1 MADTSENTKSVGEK
15 LVYAAIPIF
24 LAAAIICGMGVL
36 VVMRAKSDSS
46 LLGGL
51 FTTCIGATFAFGAV
65 LVGVRGAMQV
75 AIGQATP
82 PAAAA
87 GGAGDLSEAVPLL
100 RSISDRLMVSDAAK
114 RIAYREKDLEALRK
128 AISDDINLGKFDAA
142 LALVQE
148 MEKTYGYKAEAEH
161 FREEIIDARE
171 AVVEREVQKG
181 MEEIDRA
188 ITEADWDKIS
198 TLANRLRRTFP
209 EHTRCKHLPSYIKE
223 RKEQHKT
230 HLEKEFLQ
238 AAERDDVARAEQL
251 LKELD
256 KYLTPEEAEPFRE
269 TARAVFGKKRKNLGV
284 QFKLALDDKDWAQA
298 IAVGEEIIKEFPNSK
313 MAEEFKGVRDAL
325 HERLKTQKA
334 QA

>member
-1 MADTSENTKSVGEK
+1 MTDTSENTKSVGEK

-36 VVMRAKSDSS
+36 VVMRAKTELS
-46 LLGGL
+46 LIGGL
-51 FTTCIGATFAFGAV
+51 FTTCIGATFAFGSV
-65 LVGVRGAMQV
+65 LVGLRGAMQV
-75 AIGQATP
+75 AISQAAP
-82 PAAAA
+82 PS
-87 GGAGDLSEAVPLL
+87 GSGAQGDLAEAVPLL
-100 RSISDRLMVSDAAK
+100 RTISERLIISDAAK

-128 AISDDINLGKFDAA
+128 AISDDINVGKFDAA

-148 MEKTYGYKAEAEH
+148 MENTYGYKAEADH
-161 FREEIIDARE
+161 FREEIIDARD

-188 ITEADWDKIS
+188 IAAADWDKIS

-209 EHTRCKHLPSYIKE
+209 EHSRCKHLPSYIKE

-230 HLEKEFLQ
+230 MLEKEFLQ
-238 AAERDDVARAEQL
+238 AAERDDVTRAEQL

-325 HERLKTQKA
+325 HERLKTQKTP

>member
-1 MADTSENTKSVGEK
+1 MAETSESTKSVGEK

-24 LAAAIICGMGVL
+24 LAASVICGLGIL
-36 VVMRAKSDSS
+36 VVMRAKTELS
-46 LLGGL
+46 LGGGL
-51 FTTCIGATFAFGAV
+51 VTTCIGATFAFGAV
-65 LVGVRGAMQV
+65 LVGIRGAVQV
-75 AIGQATP
+75 AMSQGVVTSS
-82 PAAAA
+82 
-87 GGAGDLSEAVPLL
+87 GGGGGDMSEAVPLL
-100 RSISDRLMVSDAAK
+100 RTISDRLMVSDAAK

-128 AISDDINLGKFDAA
+128 AISDDINVGKFDAS

-148 MEKTYGYKAEAEH
+148 MENTYGYKAEADH
-161 FREEIIDARE
+161 FREEIIDARD

-188 ITEADWDKIS
+188 ITEADWDRIS

-209 EHTRCKHLPSYIKE
+209 EHPRCRHLPSYIKE

-238 AAERDDVARAEQL
+238 AAERDDVTRAEQL

-325 HERLKTQKA
+325 HERLRTQKTP
-334 QA
+334 QS